1 MSEAQP
7 QLIVAIG
14 ASAGGLQ
21 PLKDLLGPMP
31 REPQM
36 AFIVVTHLN
45 RKGSSMLP
53 EILERETWMPVQA
66 ATDGQRVEPGHIYV
80 LAPNNVLTIE
90 GGCLRVYEPAPDQ
103 PAERNPI
110 DIFFSALAR
119 DQGAFAVGVVLS
131 GSGSDGALGLKAI
144 KEHGG
149 ITLAQGVNHSS
160 PSHSS
165 MPASAIATGMVD
177 MIVPVE
183 DIPARLVE
191 LAQTVSKTV
200 APEDLDDH
208 RHPQLHEVKQAI
220 CDIVQQQVGHDFS
233 GYKASTFLRRVRRRQ
248 NILRLSDLETYVQ
261 QLRDDPDEVTALFRD
276 LLIHVTSFFRDL
288 DAFRALS
295 DQLPEV
301 MKGKEPGEP
310 LRIWIPGCSTG
321 EEVYSIAILVHEHLR
336 QLERPPEVQIFAT
349 DIDAAAL
356 SVARSGRYPAALLE
370 AVPSEWLE
378 RYFAREGVAAYRVIK
393 ELRTLCVFSAHS
405 LVKDPPFSRIDLI
418 SCRNLLIY
426 LTADLQGR
434 VFPLFHYAL
443 RPGGF
448 LFLGSAENIGHSAEL
463 FHVVDGE
470 HRIFQRNDDTPS
482 TVPFPVYRAGGHR
495 PTVAT
500 AAPAHAKPSQEAVR
514 RMADTLVLERY
525 APAFVVI
532 DDTGDVLH
540 YSGRTGK
547 YLESPTGAPT
557 RQLIFLARKD
567 FRAELSSA
575 LFDVRQTRRTV
586 KYPGLHVRLDGRA
599 QAFDLTVE
607 RLSTETEGQ
616 LFLVLFEDAGEPVDA
631 AATDTDAAASLSNA
645 EGEWATRLQAEL
657 QTTKERL
664 QAVIEE
670 YETALEELRSSN
682 EELVSMNE
690 EMQSTTEEL
699 ETAKEEQ
706 QSVNEELQT
715 VNRELRSKIDDL
727 ARATDDM
734 RNLFA
739 STPIA
744 TVFLDRQLMIRS
756 FTPDATGIF
765 HLIETDVGRR
775 LTDIAHRL
783 YYPELQN
790 DLDRVIRSGES
801 TERQVATKAP
811 DARPLEHFLAR
822 IWPYRAE
829 SGVIEGVL
837 ATFVDVTRLVEA
849 ETHQRLLV
857 AELNHRVRNMLA
869 IVLGLA
875 AQTGRPGITVDEF
888 LETFQGRLQ
897 AMART
902 FELLSREQWS
912 SIELREVLQTAIA
925 PFVSRDHQIMRM
937 EGPWV
942 LLRPKAALAL
952 GMVLHEL
959 VTNAVKY
966 GALSDPDGHISVTW
980 SVTSTQD
987 AHRVEIEWAEHNGPE
1002 CRDAVPTGF
1011 GTRLIA
1017 GEMKQTLQ
1025 GDSKMEFARD
1035 GLRVHLEFPAGA
1047 NIFPLDAEHPDA
1059 PENVFP
1065 FSDAL
1070 PGREAT

>member
-1 MSEAQP
+1 
-7 QLIVAIG
+7 
-14 ASAGGLQ
+14 
-21 PLKDLLGPMP
+21 
-31 REPQM
+31 M
-36 AFIVVTHLN
+36 A
-45 RKGSSMLP
+45 
-53 EILERETWMPVQA
+53 ET
-66 ATDGQRVEPGHIYV
+66 R
-80 LAPNNVLTIE
+80 
-90 GGCLRVYEPAPDQ
+90 
-103 PAERNPI
+103 
-110 DIFFSALAR
+110 
-119 DQGAFAVGVVLS
+119 
-131 GSGSDGALGLKAI
+131 
-144 KEHGG
+144 
-149 ITLAQGVNHSS
+149 
-160 PSHSS
+160 
-165 MPASAIATGMVD
+165 
-177 MIVPVE
+177 
-183 DIPARLVE
+183 
-191 LAQTVSKTV
+191 
-200 APEDLDDH
+200 
-208 RHPQLHEVKQAI
+208 
-220 CDIVQQQVGHDFS
+220 
-233 GYKASTFLRRVRRRQ
+233 
-248 NILRLSDLETYVQ
+248 
-261 QLRDDPDEVTALFRD
+261 
-276 LLIHVTSFFRDL
+276 
-288 DAFRALS
+288 
-295 DQLPEV
+295 
-301 MKGKEPGEP
+301 
-310 LRIWIPGCSTG
+310 
-321 EEVYSIAILVHEHLR
+321 
-336 QLERPPEVQIFAT
+336 
-349 DIDAAAL
+349 
-356 SVARSGRYPAALLE
+356 
-370 AVPSEWLE
+370 
-378 RYFAREGVAAYRVIK
+378 
-393 ELRTLCVFSAHS
+393 
-405 LVKDPPFSRIDLI
+405 
-418 SCRNLLIY
+418 
-426 LTADLQGR
+426 
-434 VFPLFHYAL
+434 
-443 RPGGF
+443 
-448 LFLGSAENIGHSAEL
+448 
-463 FHVVDGE
+463 
-470 HRIFQRNDDTPS
+470 
-482 TVPFPVYRAGGHR
+482 
-495 PTVAT
+495 
-500 AAPAHAKPSQEAVR
+500 
-514 RMADTLVLERY
+514 VLERY
-525 APAFVVI
+525 APAFVVT
-532 DDTGDVLH
+532 DDAGDVLH

-557 RQLIFLARKD
+557 RQLILLARKD

-575 LFDVRQTRRTV
+575 LFDVRQTRGPVT
-586 KYPGLHVRLDGRA
+586 YPGLHVRLDGRA
-599 QAFDLTVE
+599 QPFDLTVE
-607 RLSTETEGQ
+607 PLSAETEAR
-616 LFLVLFEDAGEPVDA
+616 LFLVLFEDIGEPVDA
-631 AATDTDAAASLSNA
+631 EATDTAAVSNA

-715 VNRELRSKIDDL
+715 VNRELHSKIDDL
-727 ARATDDM
+727 AQATDDM

-744 TVFLDRQLMIRS
+744 TVFLDQRLMIRS

-829 SGVIEGVL
+829 SGAIEGVL
-837 ATFVDVTRLVEA
+837 ATFVDVTQLVEA
-849 ETHQRLLV
+849 EAHQRLLV

-875 AQTGRPGITVDEF
+875 AQTGRSDVTMEQF

-925 PFVSRDHQIMRM
+925 PFVSRDHQVMRM

-966 GALSDPDGHISVTW
+966 GALSDPNGRIAVTW
-980 SVTSTQD
+980 SVVSTQD
-987 AHRVEIEWAEHNGPE
+987 AHQVEIEWAEHNGPE
-1002 CRDAVPTGF
+1002 CRETVPAGF

-1047 NIFPLDAEHPDA
+1047 NIFPLDAEAPDA
-1059 PENVFP
+1059 PKDASALEAP
-1065 FSDAL
+1065 AFS
-1070 PGREAT
+1070 EAVPDGSRHG